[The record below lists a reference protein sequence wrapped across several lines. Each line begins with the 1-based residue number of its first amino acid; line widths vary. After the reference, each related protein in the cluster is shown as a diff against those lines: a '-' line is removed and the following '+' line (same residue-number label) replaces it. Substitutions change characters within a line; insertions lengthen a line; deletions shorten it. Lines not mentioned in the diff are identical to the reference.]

1 MKINDLLN
9 TGTGHIAPQ
18 KAAPAPPTPEQ
29 VRQHQ
34 KLVKAAQDFEA
45 VFIGQMLKQIHK
57 SIAGDKPLF
66 GGSQEAKMYQ
76 DMMDDATAQQMSRTG
91 SFGLAKLLTKSL
103 DKTGNR

>member
-1 MKINDLLN
+1 MKIIDDVLSTGLN
-9 TGTGHIAPQ
+9 RIAAA

-29 VRQHQ
+29 MRRHQ

-45 VFIGQMLKQIHK
+45 VFVGQMLKQVHK
-57 SIAGDKPLF
+57 SLSGDKPLF

-76 DMMDDATAQQMSRTG
+76 DMMDEATAQQMSRSG

-103 DKTGNR
+103 ERRS